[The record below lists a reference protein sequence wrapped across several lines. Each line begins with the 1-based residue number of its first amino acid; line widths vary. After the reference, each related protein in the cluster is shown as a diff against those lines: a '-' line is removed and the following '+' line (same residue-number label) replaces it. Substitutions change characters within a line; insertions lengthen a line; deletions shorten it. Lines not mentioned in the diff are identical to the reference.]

1 MKNAQSLVRKNAAVM
16 ITENKLDSRA
26 LLLQADKIMEN
37 KDLRTK
43 MADASRKIG
52 HPQAADELIAVLHKA
67 INEH

>member
-1 MKNAQSLVRKNAAVM
+1 M